1 MLSYSQTCW
10 NLTARK
16 CPSSRYR
23 LRGDAKP
30 FEQLLVTC
38 RLRVHSRQH
47 STSDPNK
54 QRCSLQCGR
63 WWFLRGAI
71 RLIWTYP
78 LNPYLPV
85 PTRSSRNQVR
95 AQRLPA
101 NLLAFCWIRAVQCAM
116 CTTTLTSKEPGASLC
131 SLVIYKSQL
140 LRAVCSHFL
149 PCVPTFLPCVPV
161 S

>member
-1 MLSYSQTCW
+1 MLLYSQTRT

-16 CPSSRYR
+16 CPSTRYR
-23 LRGDAKP
+23 HRGDAKP

-47 STSDPNK
+47 STSDPYK
-54 QRCSLQCGR
+54 QRCSLECGR

-78 LNPYLPV
+78 LIRYLSV

-95 AQRLPA
+95 AQRLPV
-101 NLLAFCWIRAVQCAM
+101 NLLGKRWIVEGKRPKPEEPGTYPNLKYL
-116 CTTTLTSKEPGASLC
+116 TTTK
-131 SLVIYKSQL
+131 
-140 LRAVCSHFL
+140 
-149 PCVPTFLPCVPV
+149 
-161 S
+161 